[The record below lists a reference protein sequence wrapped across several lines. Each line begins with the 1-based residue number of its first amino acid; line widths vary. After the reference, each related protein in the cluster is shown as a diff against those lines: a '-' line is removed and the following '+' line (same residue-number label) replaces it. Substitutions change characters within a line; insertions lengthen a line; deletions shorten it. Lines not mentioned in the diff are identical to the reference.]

1 MHDGVVEP
9 MEQVLAVGL
18 SALQHPSVDAFRA
31 RREPP
36 LRRGRRHRSTNQM
49 LAMQACVAMEQM
61 SLGHVP
67 PGGLRGKAIGVQTF
81 LPYPD
86 FARSARALD
95 ARRLGKQRVEVLQI
109 CNALHRETGGWINHP
124 VTRMWRGY
132 EPALVAYGLAV
143 TRRWVR
149 LGHVDTVHDKLVTHL
164 HGEPERTQR
173 ELRALG
179 MLPPWLGRR
188 DLHRAYRSALVR
200 KDPEQYRPL
209 FPDVVEDLEY
219 VWPV

>member
-1 MHDGVVEP
+1 MHNGVVEP
-9 MEQVLAVGL
+9 MEQVLAVRL
-18 SALQHPSVDAFRA
+18 RTLQYPSVDAFGA
-31 RREPP
+31 RREPA
-36 LRRGRRHRSTNQM
+36 LRRGRRDRSTNQVPT
-49 LAMQACVAMEQM
+49 MQACVAMEEM
-61 SLGHVP
+61 SFGHVP
-67 PGGLRGKAIGVQTF
+67 PGCLRGKATRVQTF

-86 FARSARALD
+86 FARSARVLD

-124 VTRMWRGY
+124 ATRMWRGY

-143 TRRWVR
+143 TSRWTS
-149 LGHVDTVHDKLVTHL
+149 LGHIDTVHGKLVAHL

-188 DLHRAYRSALVR
+188 ALHRAYRSALER

-209 FPDVVEDLEY
+209 FPDVPNDLEY
-219 VWPV
+219 VWPA